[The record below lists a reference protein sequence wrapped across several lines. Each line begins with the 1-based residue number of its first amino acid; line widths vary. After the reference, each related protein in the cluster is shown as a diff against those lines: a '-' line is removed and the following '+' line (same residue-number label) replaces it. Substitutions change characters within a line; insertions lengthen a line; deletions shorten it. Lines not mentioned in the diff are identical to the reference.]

1 MATVRVKAE
10 ALAERIGHRFADP
23 ELLRRAL
30 THASAVGKDHDNN
43 ERMEFLGDRV
53 LGLII
58 AEMLF
63 ERFPGESEGHL
74 ARRLNGLVR
83 QETCAD
89 VAREIG
95 IPDAI
100 RTAQNEPTG
109 KLSQNTSVLGDACE
123 ALIAAIYIDAGL
135 DAARRFIVAHW
146 ESRIG
151 EVTGNARDPKT
162 ALQEWAMGRGI
173 AVPDYVEISRTGP
186 DHDPDFIIEVRVVG
200 HAPAT
205 AQGKSKRDA
214 SRGAAIAFLKR
225 ENIWP

>member
-1 MATVRVKAE
+1 MGTARVKAE

-30 THASAVGKDHDNN
+30 THASARAKGRDNN

-63 ERFPGESEGHL
+63 ERFPGEAEGHL
-74 ARRLNGLVR
+74 ARRLNAMVR

-89 VAREIG
+89 VARVIG

-100 RTAQNEPTG
+100 RTAPNEPAG
-109 KLSQNTSVLGDACE
+109 KLTQNTSVLGDACE
-123 ALIAAIYIDAGL
+123 ALIAAIYLDGGL
-135 DAARRFIVAHW
+135 DAARAFIVAQW
-146 ESRIG
+146 ADRIG
-151 EVTGNARDPKT
+151 EVTASERDPKT
-162 ALQEWAMGRGI
+162 ALQEWALGRGI
-173 AVPDYVEISRTGP
+173 SVPDYVEISRTGP
-186 DHDPDFIIEVRVVG
+186 DHDPEFIIEVRVAG

-214 SRGAAIAFLKR
+214 SRGAAFAFLKR

>member
-1 MATVRVKAE
+1 MGTARVKAE

-30 THASAVGKDHDNN
+30 THASARAKDRDNN

-74 ARRLNGLVR
+74 ARRLNAMVR

-109 KLSQNTSVLGDACE
+109 KLSQNTTVLGDACE
-123 ALIAAIYIDAGL
+123 ALIAAVYIDGGL
-135 DAARRFIVAHW
+135 EAARRFIVAQW
-146 ESRIG
+146 EDRIG
-151 EVTGNARDPKT
+151 EVTAGERDPKT
-162 ALQEWAMGRGI
+162 ALQEWALGRGI
-173 AVPDYVEISRTGP
+173 AVPDYVEISRSGP
-186 DHDPDFIIEVRVVG
+186 DHDPDFIIEVRVAG
-200 HAPAT
+200 YAPVT

-214 SRGAAIAFLKR
+214 SRGAALAFLKR
-225 ENIWP
+225 ENIWT

>member
-23 ELLRRAL
+23 ELLCRAL

-58 AEMLF
+58 SEMLF

-135 DAARRFIVAHW
+135 DGALRFLTMWKFHALG
-146 ESRIG
+146 RITIQISSSKCG
-151 EVTGNARDPKT
+151 W
-162 ALQEWAMGRGI
+162 WAMRQPPGRANQSAMHRAGQRL
-173 AVPDYVEISRTGP
+173 P
-186 DHDPDFIIEVRVVG
+186 F
-200 HAPAT
+200 
-205 AQGKSKRDA
+205 
-214 SRGAAIAFLKR
+214 
-225 ENIWP
+225 

>member
-1 MATVRVKAE
+1 MGTARVKAE

-30 THASAVGKDHDNN
+30 THASARATGRDNN

-53 LGLII
+53 LGLVI

-63 ERFPGESEGHL
+63 DRFPGETEGHL
-74 ARRLNGLVR
+74 ARRLNAMVR
-83 QETCAD
+83 LETCAD

-109 KLSQNTSVLGDACE
+109 KLSQNRTVLGDACE
-123 ALIAAIYIDAGL
+123 ALIAAIYLDGGL
-135 DAARRFIVAHW
+135 DAARRFIVAQW
-146 ESRIG
+146 ENRIG
-151 EVTGNARDPKT
+151 EVTASERDPKT
-162 ALQEWAMGRGI
+162 ALQEWALGRGI
-173 AVPDYVEISRTGP
+173 AVPDYVEISRSGP
-186 DHDPDFIIEVRVVG
+186 DHDPEFIIEVRVAG
-200 HAPAT
+200 FAPVT

-214 SRGAAIAFLKR
+214 SRGAALAFLKR
-225 ENIWP
+225 ENIWT